1 MAFWSNWFGGAKPP
15 AASPRASFQEAGG
28 GIVITTAQQLEEA
41 LRSGTVTASG
51 AAVTPDSAMRVAAV
65 YACVRIISG
74 AVATLPLHIK
84 RRVDERTREDAS
96 DTPIWAVLRR
106 RPNRWQTPSQ
116 FRRMLQAHLLLRG
129 NAYAMIVRSRGLVQE
144 LIPLHPDR
152 VEVRQTDDLA
162 LEYIYTRQDG
172 RRIRLRQDEVFHLV
186 GLTLDGVHG
195 VSAIAYARETIGLSL
210 AMEDH
215 GATTF
220 RNGARVSG
228 VLKHPNKLG
237 PEAVANLKAGLEEFR
252 SGGEQE
258 GKNLILEEGMDYAR
272 IAMTAE
278 DAQWIESRKFSRTDI
293 AMFFGVPPHM
303 IGDTEKSTSW
313 GTGIE
318 QQSIGFVA
326 WTLEDHLTMWE
337 EAINRDLIGAEDD
350 LYARFNRAALVKG
363 DIKARWEAYVKGLQ
377 WGVYS
382 PNEIRALED
391 QNPRDGGDV
400 FYPPPNTAGA
410 PAGEQRDRQE
420 SGNGSDGD
428 RVVAASGTPGDR
440 KTGGR
445 RDDETDAP

>member
-1 MAFWSNWFGGAKPP
+1 MSFWSRWFAGAPP
-15 AASPRASFQEAGG
+15 AASPPHAPSPRASVQEAGG
-28 GIVITTAQQLEEA
+28 GLVITSAAELDAA
-41 LRSGTVTASG
+41 LRAGAVSGSG
-51 AAVTPDSAMRVAAV
+51 MAVTPDSAMRVAAV

-74 AVATLPLHIK
+74 AVATLPLHIN
-84 RRVDERTREDAS
+84 RRVDLRTREDAS
-96 DTPIWAVLRR
+96 DAPIWRVLRR

-129 NAYAMIVRSRGLVQE
+129 NAYAMIVRSRGTVQE

-152 VEVRQTDDLA
+152 VEMKQNDDLG

-172 RRIRLRQDEVFHLV
+172 RRIRLAQMEMFHLV

-195 VSAIAYARETIGLSL
+195 VSAISYARETIGLSL

-215 GATTF
+215 GASTF

-237 PEAVANLKAGLEEFR
+237 PEAVAHLKAGLEEFR

-326 WTLEDHLTMWE
+326 YTLEDHLTMWE
-337 EAINRDLIGAEDD
+337 EAIDRDLIGADD
-350 LYARFNRAALVKG
+350 TLYARFNRAALVKG
-363 DIKARWEAYVKGLQ
+363 DIRARWEAYVKGLQ
-377 WGVYS
+377 WGVWS

-391 QNPRDGGDV
+391 QNPRDGGDIY
-400 FYPPPNTAGA
+400 YPPPNMTAA
-410 PAGEQRDRQE
+410 AGD
-420 SGNGSDGD
+420 
-428 RVVAASGTPGDR
+428 A
-440 KTGGR
+440 
-445 RDDETDAP
+445 RDDADAPTSEGVSDEPA

>member
-1 MAFWSNWFGGAKPP
+1 MAFWSNWFGGKKPP
-15 AASPRASFQEAGG
+15 AASPRASFQDAGG
-28 GIVITTAQQLEEA
+28 GLVITTSEQLEEA
-41 LRSGTVTASG
+41 LRSGALTASG
-51 AAVTPDSAMRVAAV
+51 ARVTPEAAMRVAAV
-65 YACVRIISG
+65 YASVRIIAG

-84 RRVDERTREDAS
+84 RRVDDRTREDAS
-96 DTPIWAVLRR
+96 DTRIWTVLRR

-129 NAYAMIVRSRGLVQE
+129 NAYAMIVRSRGNVQE

-152 VEVRQTDDLA
+152 VEVKQRDDLA
-162 LEYIYTRQDG
+162 LEYHYTRQDG
-172 RRIRLRQDEVFHLV
+172 RRIQLAQAEMFHLV
-186 GLTLDGVHG
+186 GLTLDGIRG
-195 VSAIAYARETIGLSL
+195 VSPITYARETIGLSL

-215 GATTF
+215 GASTF

-278 DAQWIESRKFSRTDI
+278 DAQWIESRKFSRSDI

-326 WTLEDHLTMWE
+326 YTLEDHLTMWE
-337 EAINRDLIGAEDD
+337 EAINRDLIGADD
-350 LYARFNRAALVKG
+350 KLYARFNRAALVKG

-377 WGVYS
+377 WGVWS

-391 QNPRDGGDV
+391 ENPRDGGDV

-410 PAGEQRDRQE
+410 PADEARNRHENDG
-420 SGNGSDGD
+420 GGDGD
-428 RVVAASGTPGDR
+428 INPN
-440 KTGGR
+440 
-445 RDDETDAP
+445 DEERTR